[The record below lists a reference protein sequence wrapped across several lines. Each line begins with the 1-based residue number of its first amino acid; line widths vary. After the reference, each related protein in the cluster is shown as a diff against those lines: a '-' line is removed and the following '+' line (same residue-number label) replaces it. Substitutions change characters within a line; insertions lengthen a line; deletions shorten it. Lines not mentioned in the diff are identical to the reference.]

1 MKKREGVKAGRRPQD
16 PAESWELPYT
26 ERQGGFYFRGI
37 YAGHPFAPSGPEDV
51 PAGAWESLRETCGLE
66 SLKQLLIIP
75 SSVRSVG
82 RRNRKVITP
91 MEVLAVG
98 TRAVGLWV
106 EKPAPAVRVA
116 IDLDE
121 LAALEDVH
129 ILLYGRLSFLSRDNR
144 LTIRYNTVCR
154 RILEPVL
161 QRLRE
166 KLAGP
171 GCPVP
176 SWGSPTGPLPFKWNF
191 LLQYPF
197 TTLDPE
203 APRVFGFQGA
213 PRVKGAWVPR
223 GHLLI
228 LTPFELVSLRDPVE
242 SFHSYGVDS
251 LFIPRSRIQAVSVQP
266 DGVQVTAK
274 GAELFLPL
282 PPTLLVEV
290 RRWFET
296 SKPGI
301 GSEGAHG
308 PREVRKASRVLPD
321 AGGITR

>member
-1 MKKREGVKAGRRPQD
+1 MKKREGVRAGRRPQD
-16 PAESWELPYT
+16 PAESWELEYT
-26 ERQGGFYFRGI
+26 EREGGFYFRGI

-66 SLKQLLIIP
+66 SMKQLLIIP
-75 SSVRSVG
+75 SSVRAVG

-98 TRAVGLWV
+98 TRAVGLWA

-116 IDLDE
+116 IGLDE

-171 GCPVP
+171 GCPGAIVGKPDGTASLQVELPPPVP
-176 SWGSPTGPLPFKWNF
+176 VYHAGSGGSAGVRISGCAARQGSLGSTGSPSHPHTVRACLP
-191 LLQYPF
+191 
-197 TTLDPE
+197 
-203 APRVFGFQGA
+203 
-213 PRVKGAWVPR
+213 
-223 GHLLI
+223 
-228 LTPFELVSLRDPVE
+228 
-242 SFHSYGVDS
+242 
-251 LFIPRSRIQAVSVQP
+251 PRSGANRFTPMEWTAFSSRDRGCRLSRFSLMVS
-266 DGVQVTAK
+266 
-274 GAELFLPL
+274 
-282 PPTLLVEV
+282 
-290 RRWFET
+290 R
-296 SKPGI
+296 
-301 GSEGAHG
+301 
-308 PREVRKASRVLPD
+308 
-321 AGGITR
+321 